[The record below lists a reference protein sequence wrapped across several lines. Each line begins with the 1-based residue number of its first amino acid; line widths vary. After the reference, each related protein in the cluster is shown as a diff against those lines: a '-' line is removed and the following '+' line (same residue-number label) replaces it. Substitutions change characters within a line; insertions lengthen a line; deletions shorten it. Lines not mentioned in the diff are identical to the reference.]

1 MENRI
6 WIKIIYLSRPT
17 QWGVTLAAVILS
29 GVFLLFYGV
38 LPTYHS
44 HTRQLA
50 LFHSA
55 RDEVNQRL
63 TLYRQ
68 AKPNY
73 LLSKQL
79 ARLEDNQGELFP
91 LFILSYGTA
100 VANWQESDS
109 QQKATLLLR
118 WQEFLEFWQ
127 HLTQLNRKMTPE
139 QLQLSAQNGP
149 ILVKLTYDKK

>member
-1 MENRI
+1 MENKI
-6 WIKIIYLSRPT
+6 WIKIIHSSRPT
-17 QWGVTLAAVILS
+17 QWGVTFVAVMLS

-44 HTRQLA
+44 YNRQLA

-55 RDEVNQRL
+55 RDDVNQRL
-63 TLYRQ
+63 ILYRQ
-68 AKPNY
+68 VKPTY

-79 ARLEDNQGELFP
+79 ARLEGDQGELFP
-91 LFILSYGTA
+91 LFILSYGKA

-109 QQKATLLLR
+109 QQKATLVLR
-118 WQEFLEFWQ
+118 WQDFLQFWQ
-127 HLTQLNRKMTPE
+127 HLTQLNRKTKPE
-139 QLQLSAQNGP
+139 QLQLSTQHGP

>member
-1 MENRI
+1 MENKI
-6 WIKIIYLSRPT
+6 WIKIIHLSRLT
-17 QWGVTLAAVILS
+17 QWGVTLAAVMLS
-29 GVFLLFYGV
+29 GVFLLSYGV

-44 HTRQLA
+44 HNRQLA

-55 RDEVNQRL
+55 RDDVNQRL
-63 TLYRQ
+63 ILYRQ
-68 AKPNY
+68 AKPIY

-79 ARLEDNQGELFP
+79 ARLEGDQGERFP

-109 QQKATLLLR
+109 QQKATLVLR
-118 WQEFLEFWQ
+118 WQDFLQFWQ
-127 HLTQLNRKMTPE
+127 HLTQLTRKTKPE
-139 QLQLSAQNGP
+139 QLQLSAQHGP